1 MDLRDLD
8 LIRRISKRK
17 VNEGMVASRISTRN
31 IEALNTGK
39 YDKLMRKPF
48 KHGGSTVK

>member
-17 VNEGMVASRISTRN
+17 VNEGMVASRLSTRN
-31 IEALNTGK
+31 IEAMNKGT
-39 YDKLMRKPF
+39 YDKLMRRPF
-48 KHGGSTVK
+48 SNGRSTVK